1 MRRDG
6 RRSSNIDDRRG
17 QQLAGVGG
25 GGLILLR
32 IVPFLMRSKG
42 GRFLLLIV
50 GGLFLLSYFGLDGGL
65 LNNMMGGGING
76 GSRSNAMSAQQ
87 QELADFVG
95 IVLADTEDTWNVL
108 FAEQNLSYVEPT
120 LVLFTGAVRSACGVG
135 QAAMGPFYC
144 PADQQ
149 VYIDLAFYDEL
160 HLRHGA
166 AGDFAQAYV
175 IAHEVG
181 HHVQNLLGIASR
193 VNAAQTGLPETQRN
207 QLSVQQELQAD
218 CFAGLWANHANR
230 SRQVLE
236 TGDIDEALTAAQAIG
251 DDTLQQ
257 QSQGTVRPESFT
269 HGTSEQRAQW
279 FTTGFEQ
286 GDPGKL
292 RHLWWRRPLTGFHWG
307 LCARAHRTFYRQP
320 VGLVL
325 RDIAPVGTRY
335 ESSRFSWSQ
344 QQSNGSKAQAGG
356 EGTH

>member
-160 HLRHGA
+160 RLRHGA

-193 VNAAQTGLPETQRN
+193 VNAAQTGLPEIQRN

-236 TGDIDEALTAAQAIG
+236 TGDIEEALTAAQAIG

-286 GDPGKL
+286 GTLASCDTFG
-292 RHLWWRRPLTGFHWG
+292 GV
-307 LCARAHRTFYRQP
+307 AR
-320 VGLVL
+320 
-325 RDIAPVGTRY
+325 
-335 ESSRFSWSQ
+335 
-344 QQSNGSKAQAGG
+344 
-356 EGTH
+356 